1 MEEISPCHRNQKT
14 CESADPGAGK
24 QHSVSAA
31 AHPGAV
37 ASMPT
42 GLHGHWGFPWSPRGC
57 RGAVT
62 HPLEGLSTT
71 TDTQALRSVKFT
83 TLALHGKFLAL
94 VSVTSLGHLPL
105 VFTTESLGSFRL
117 PARGCSPSKGC
128 SGAGEFQQSL

>member
-1 MEEISPCHRNQKT
+1 MSLQTLVLENSTALVLQLTQELLHPCLLGFMDT
-14 CESADPGAGK
+14 GGSPGAQG
-24 QHSVSAA
+24 
-31 AHPGAV
+31 GAGV
-37 ASMPT
+37 Q
-42 GLHGHWGFPWSPRGC
+42 
-57 RGAVT
+57 VT

-83 TLALHGKFLAL
+83 TLALHGKFLVL